1 MIKIDAPIKPVPFK
15 RVIPRYGRPKNPAK
29 YTEFKDELGYFALL
43 AMGGREPLTGA
54 IKITADFFKPAPK
67 KITSRRWGDVDNFL
81 KAVMDALNGICYVDD
96 SQVVEVRAGKFFGE
110 PHIVIEL
117 EETE

>member
-15 RVIPRYGRPKNPAK
+15 RVIPRYGRPKNPAS
-29 YTEFKDELGYFALL
+29 YTEFKDELGYFASM
-43 AMGGREPLTGA
+43 AMKNRNPFAGKIKLHAEFYKKSKGLT
-54 IKITADFFKPAPK
+54 K
-67 KITSRRWGDVDNFL
+67 SCWGDVDNFL
-81 KAVMDALNGICYVDD
+81 KAVLDSLTGICYVDD
-96 SQVVEVRAGKFFGE
+96 AQVVQVSAEKKIGE